1 MNTRI
6 SINAICL
13 FLMLIG
19 ITRNDSCLAQ
29 SPNQADQAGKTEKA
43 DKADSLKNWLS
54 DLSSKT
60 FFDREQATLNLIDE
74 GTSVID
80 PLVASIPM
88 QNYEGTSRVMFILRQ
103 LALKATGENIEIAR
117 EALEQLAESESRR
130 ISRRASTVLDELNE
144 IRQGEAVKQIVAL
157 GGSVNRESIP
167 VGQQFMTFLT
177 VRIGEEWTGGVDDL
191 KHLKWIGQAEAIH
204 VEGEQVTDDWLF
216 HVGKMR
222 NLKSLIIKRG
232 KVSDVGIDH
241 LSNLQKLINVEFFYV
256 EIGNPSVDTIL
267 KWKQTLQYLKI
278 YGSTMTEEMPDRI
291 KAGIP
296 GIDLD
301 FRLGAF
307 LGVACPR
314 PPDPCFVSSIQPNSG
329 ALKAGI
335 LSGDLIIG
343 MDDEEI
349 NTFDDLRKVISRYA
363 SGDKTAVDFIRPIE
377 TRLKQFL
384 RTEDVEFNIEVEDHP
399 NRLGAVVKSVP
410 EDSAWHKAGLKPG
423 DVIRE
428 LDNAEVFSAK
438 AFKGIFDNTAV
449 GQVMRLSV
457 ITKHEKRRVEVTFG
471 EWD

>member
-1 MNTRI
+1 MNRWTKNCIRFG
-6 SINAICL
+6 L
-13 FLMLIG
+13 V
-19 ITRNDSCLAQ
+19 LALVCTSHSSFAQ
-29 SPNQADQAGKTEKA
+29 DENNSESVNK
-43 DKADSLKNWLS
+43 WLS

-60 FFDREQATLNLIDE
+60 FFDREQATLNLID
-74 GTSVID
+74 GGPQVINA
-80 PLVASIPM
+80 LVDSIPR

-103 LALKATGENIEIAR
+103 LALKATGEDIEQAR
-117 EALEQLAESESRR
+117 AALEQLATNESRR
-130 ISRRASTVLDELNE
+130 ISRRAATVLDELNE
-144 IRQGEAVKQIVAL
+144 IRQGEAVKRIVAL
-157 GGSVNRESIP
+157 GASVNRESIP

-177 VRIGEEWTGGVDDL
+177 VRIGDEWTGEVEDL
-191 KHLKWIGQAEAIH
+191 RHLKWIGQAEAIH

-216 HVGKMR
+216 HIGKMR

-232 KVSDVGIDH
+232 KVSDVGVAH
-241 LSNLQKLINVEFFYV
+241 LSLLQKLINVEFFYID
-256 EIGNPSVDTIL
+256 IGNLSVDTIL
-267 KWKQTLQYLKI
+267 KWKQTIQYLKI
-278 YGSTMTEEMPDRI
+278 YGSSMTEDMPDRI

-296 GIDLD
+296 GIELD

-335 LSGDLIIG
+335 LSGDLIVG

-349 NTFDDLRKVISRYA
+349 DTFDDLRKVISRFA
-363 SGDKTAVDFIRPIE
+363 SGDKTTVDFIRPIE

-384 RTEDVEFNIEVEDHP
+384 RKEDVTFNIEVEDHP

-410 EDSAWHKAGLKPG
+410 EDSAWHKAGLKVG

-428 LDNAEVFSAK
+428 FDNAEVFSSQS
-438 AFKGIFDNTAV
+438 FKDIFDNTAV

-457 ITKHEKRRVEVTFG
+457 IVKHEKRRVEVTFG
-471 EWD
+471 EWE

>member
-1 MNTRI
+1 
-6 SINAICL
+6 
-13 FLMLIG
+13 
-19 ITRNDSCLAQ
+19 
-29 SPNQADQAGKTEKA
+29 
-43 DKADSLKNWLS
+43 
-54 DLSSKT
+54 
-60 FFDREQATLNLIDE
+60 
-74 GTSVID
+74 
-80 PLVASIPM
+80 
-88 QNYEGTSRVMFILRQ
+88 
-103 LALKATGENIEIAR
+103 
-117 EALEQLAESESRR
+117 
-130 ISRRASTVLDELNE
+130 
-144 IRQGEAVKQIVAL
+144 
-157 GGSVNRESIP
+157 
-167 VGQQFMTFLT
+167 
-177 VRIGEEWTGGVDDL
+177 
-191 KHLKWIGQAEAIH
+191 
-204 VEGEQVTDDWLF
+204 
-216 HVGKMR
+216 
-222 NLKSLIIKRG
+222 
-232 KVSDVGIDH
+232 
-241 LSNLQKLINVEFFYV
+241 
-256 EIGNPSVDTIL
+256 
-267 KWKQTLQYLKI
+267 
-278 YGSTMTEEMPDRI
+278 MTEEMPDRI

-384 RTEDVEFNIEVEDHP
+384 RTEEVEFNIEVEDHP